1 MLAWFRALMP
11 KEDRFFDLFERH
23 AATLVD
29 GAVALRALL
38 DGTQDV
44 PTACAA
50 IAAREDEADAI
61 TRDAL
66 LAVRRTFITPFDR
79 GDIQALVG
87 SLDDAIDQMLKTA
100 KAVQL
105 FEVVAFEP
113 AMREM
118 GVVIQEAAQVTA
130 EALPKLRAL
139 GENAAALNTLTERV
153 IELEGRADDLHNAG
167 RKSLFKASS
176 LDPMAFLVGSELYD
190 HLEKVMD
197 RFEDV
202 ANQISSIVVEHV

>member
-38 DGTQDV
+38 DGAQ
-44 PTACAA
+44 PIAA
-50 IAAREDEADAI
+50 AAATIAAREDEADAI
-61 TRDAL
+61 TREAL

-105 FEVVAFEP
+105 FEVAAFEP

-118 GVVIQEAAQVTA
+118 GAVILEAARVTA

-139 GENAAALNTLTERV
+139 GENAAALNGLTERV

-167 RKSLFKASS
+167 LKALFKGSRQ
-176 LDPMAFLVGSELYD
+176 DPMAFLVGSELYD

>member
-29 GAVALRALL
+29 GAAALRALL
-38 DGTQDV
+38 DGTQDQAE
-44 PTACAA
+44 ACRA
-50 IAAREDEADAI
+50 IADHEDKADAI
-61 TRDAL
+61 TREAL

-105 FEVVAFEP
+105 FEVTAFEP

-118 GVVIQEAAQVTA
+118 GAVIAEASAVVA

-139 GENAAALNTLTERV
+139 GENAAALNALTERV
-153 IELEGRADDLHNAG
+153 IQLEGRADDLHNAG
-167 RKSLFKASS
+167 LKALFRASRQ
-176 LDPMAFLVGSELYD
+176 DPMAFLIGSELYD

>member
-1 MLAWFRALMP
+1 MLTWFRALMP
-11 KEDRFFDLFERH
+11 KEDRFFDLFEQH
-23 AATLVD
+23 AATLVQ
-29 GAVALRALL
+29 GSAALRALL

-44 PTACAA
+44 PVACQA
-50 IAAREDEADAI
+50 ISAYEETADAI
-61 TRDAL
+61 TREAL

-105 FEVVAFEP
+105 FEVTTFEP
-113 AMREM
+113 SMREM
-118 GVVIQEAAQVTA
+118 AAVIQEAASVTA
-130 EALPKLRAL
+130 EALPKLRAM
-139 GENAAALNTLTERV
+139 GENATALNSLTEHV
-153 IELEGRADDLHNAG
+153 IQLEGRADDLHNAG
-167 RKSLFKASS
+167 LKELFKASRQ
-176 LDPMAFLVGSELYD
+176 DPMAFLVGSELYD

>member
-38 DGTQDV
+38 EGTQDIAG
-44 PTACAA
+44 ACAA

-61 TRDAL
+61 TREAL

-105 FEVVAFEP
+105 FEVTAFEP

-139 GENAAALNTLTERV
+139 GENAAALNNLTERV

-167 RKSLFKASS
+167 LKTLFKASRR
-176 LDPMAFLVGSELYD
+176 DPMAFLVGSELYD

>member
-38 DGTQDV
+38 EGTQDIAG
-44 PTACAA
+44 ACAA

-61 TRDAL
+61 TREAL

-105 FEVVAFEP
+105 FEVTAFEP

-139 GENAAALNTLTERV
+139 GENAAALNGLTERV
-153 IELEGRADDLHNAG
+153 IELEGLADDLHNAG
-167 RKSLFKASS
+167 LKRLFKASRQ
-176 LDPMAFLVGSELYD
+176 DPMAFLVGSELYD

>member
-1 MLAWFRALMP
+1 
-11 KEDRFFDLFERH
+11 
-23 AATLVD
+23 
-29 GAVALRALL
+29 
-38 DGTQDV
+38 
-44 PTACAA
+44 
-50 IAAREDEADAI
+50 
-61 TRDAL
+61 
-66 LAVRRTFITPFDR
+66 
-79 GDIQALVG
+79 
-87 SLDDAIDQMLKTA
+87 MLKTA

-105 FEVVAFEP
+105 FEVTAFEP

-153 IELEGRADDLHNAG
+153 IELEGRADDLHHAG
-167 RKSLFKASS
+167 RKALFKASGR
-176 LDPMAFLVGSELYD
+176 DPMAFLVGSELYD

>member
-1 MLAWFRALMP
+1 MLTWFRALMP

-23 AATLVD
+23 AAAIVD
-29 GAVALRALL
+29 GAAALRALL

-44 PTACAA
+44 PAACRA
-50 IAAREDEADAI
+50 IAEHEERADAI
-61 TRDAL
+61 TRETL

-79 GDIQALVG
+79 GDIQALVTA
-87 SLDDAIDQMLKTA
+87 LDDAIDQMQKTA
-100 KAVQL
+100 KAVEL
-105 FEVVAFEP
+105 FEVRAFEP

-118 GVVIQEAAQVTA
+118 GAVIQEAAAVTA
-130 EALPKLRAL
+130 EALPKLRSL
-139 GENAAALNTLTERV
+139 NVNAGDLNRLTERV
-153 IELEGRADDLHNAG
+153 IELEGRADDIHNG
-167 RKSLFKASS
+167 GIKTLFRASGQNA
-176 LDPMAFLVGSELYD
+176 MAFLVGSDLYD

>member
-1 MLAWFRALMP
+1 MLGWFRALMP
-11 KEDRFFDLFERH
+11 REDRFFDLFERH
-23 AATLVD
+23 AATLVAGSD
-29 GAVALRALL
+29 ALRALL

-44 PTACAA
+44 PVACQA
-50 IAAREDEADAI
+50 IADHEDAADAI
-61 TRDAL
+61 TREAL

-79 GDIQALVG
+79 SDIQALVG

-100 KAVQL
+100 KTVQL
-105 FEVVAFEP
+105 FEVTAFEP
-113 AMREM
+113 SMREM
-118 GVVIQEAAQVTA
+118 GAVIQEAAAATA

-139 GENAAALNTLTERV
+139 GENATILNTLTERV
-153 IELEGRADDLHNAG
+153 IQLEGRADDLHNAG
-167 RKSLFKASS
+167 LKALFKASWQ
-176 LDPMAFLVGSELYD
+176 DPMAFVVGSELYD